1 MPQGLIIAKG
11 YILSLKSVLPI
22 VTSITKHMKILMKL
36 TSTDNHCSKYFL
48 KATLIFMISILI
60 IWPIKKPKSNF
71 FLKNSVLNKEK
82 IESKER
88 LYRLKIYLLNL
99 QQKRA
104 EKLDTELKL
113 YLDMLSLKNIFAVYW
128 RLRILE
134 RALSNYNCQLSFLLK
149 FYSKFDHIEL
159 TNMKEITFIMM
170 TASNFIIKVQIVT
183 LTSHQTQMIL
193 HS

>member
-11 YILSLKSVLPI
+11 YILSLKLVLLI
-22 VTSITKHMKILMKL
+22 VTSITKHMKILMRL

-71 FLKNSVLNKEK
+71 FLKNSVFNKEK

-88 LYRLKIYLLNL
+88 QYRLKIYLLNL
-99 QQKRA
+99 RQKRA

-113 YLDMLSLKNIFAVYW
+113 YSDMLSLKNIFAAYL
-128 RLRILE
+128 RLLILE
-134 RALSNYNCQLSFLLK
+134 RALSNYNCQLNSPLK

-183 LTSHQTQMIL
+183 LISHQTQMIL
-193 HS
+193 RS

>member
-1 MPQGLIIAKG
+1 MR
-11 YILSLKSVLPI
+11 
-22 VTSITKHMKILMKL
+22 L

-113 YLDMLSLKNIFAVYW
+113 YSDMLSLKNIFAAYL
-128 RLRILE
+128 RLLILD
-134 RALSNYNCQLSFLLK
+134 RALSNYNCQLNSPLK

-170 TASNFIIKVQIVT
+170 TVSNFIIKVLIVM
-183 LTSHQTQMIL
+183 LISHQTQMIL
-193 HS
+193 RS